1 MRPVIAFLA
10 AALATSAAL
19 AQDYPTKQVRIVS
32 GFAPGA
38 TSDLIGRAI
47 GDRLRVA
54 WNATVVNDNRPG
66 AGGALA
72 AEMVAKSPPDGHA
85 MLIGAAAI
93 ATLPALRKDL
103 PFELFRDLAPVTI
116 LGTVPFMLIVHPS
129 LPVSSVQELVAYAKQ
144 NPGKLNFGS
153 GGNGTIPH
161 LGGELF
167 KTRAGIQMT
176 HVPYKGGAQS
186 VAAMLGGQVQLT
198 IDGGPHVV
206 TQVQAKAVRLL
217 AVATLQ
223 RLPEYPDV
231 PTIAESGYPGFEANA
246 WQSLWVTGGTPPAVV
261 RKVNAEV
268 ARIVRTPEMTERF
281 RAMGVVPVANSPE
294 EAERFIRAETA
305 KWTEVIRVS
314 GAKSD

>member
-1 MRPVIAFLA
+1 MRSAIAFLA

>member
-1 MRPVIAFLA
+1 MRPVIALLA

-19 AQDYPTKQVRIVS
+19 AQDYPTKQIRIVS

-103 PFELFRDLAPVTI
+103 PFELFKDLAPVTI
-116 LGTVPFMLIVHPS
+116 LGTVPFMLIVQPA
-129 LPVSSVQELVAYAKQ
+129 LPVNSVQELVAYAKQ

-246 WQSLWVTGGTPPAVV
+246 WQSLWVTGGTPPEVV
-261 RKVNAEV
+261 RRINAEV

-281 RAMGVVPVANSPE
+281 RAMGVVPVANAPE
-294 EAERFIRAETA
+294 EAEKFIRAETA

>member
-1 MRPVIAFLA
+1 MRSIIVWLLGALA
-10 AALATSAAL
+10 ATSAL
-19 AQDYPTKQVRIVS
+19 AQEYPTRPIRIVA

-38 TSDLIGRAI
+38 TSDLLGRAI
-47 GDRLRVA
+47 GDRLRAA
-54 WNATVVNDNRPG
+54 WNATVVNENRPG

-72 AEMVAKSPPDGHA
+72 AEMVAKSPPDGHT

-103 PFELFRDLAPVTI
+103 PFELFKDLAPVTI
-116 LGTVPFMLIVHPS
+116 LGTVPFMLIVQPS
-129 LPVSSVQELVAYAKQ
+129 LPVSSVQELVAYARA

-153 GGNGTIPH
+153 GGSGTIPH

-167 KTRAGIQMT
+167 RTRAGIQMT

-186 VAAMLGGQVQLT
+186 VAAMLGGQIELT
-198 IDGGPHVV
+198 LDGGPHVV

-217 AVATLQ
+217 AVSTLQ

-246 WQSLWVTGGTPPAVV
+246 WQSLWVTGGTPPAVI
-261 RKVNAEV
+261 RRINAEV
-268 ARIVRTPEMTERF
+268 VRIIRSPEMSERF
-281 RAMGVVPVANSPE
+281 RAMGVTPLANSPE
-294 EAERFIRAETA
+294 EAEQFIRAETA

-314 GAKSD
+314 GAKTE

>member
-1 MRPVIAFLA
+1 MRTIIVWLIGALA
-10 AALATSAAL
+10 ASPGF
-19 AQDYPTKQVRIVS
+19 AQEYPTKPIRIVA

-38 TSDLIGRAI
+38 TSDLLGRAI

-54 WNATVVNDNRPG
+54 WNATVVNENRPG

-72 AEMVAKSPPDGHA
+72 AEMVAKSPPDGHT

-103 PFELFRDLAPVTI
+103 PFELFKDLAPVTI
-116 LGTVPFMLIVHPS
+116 LGTVPFMLIVPPS
-129 LPVSSVQELVAYAKQ
+129 LPVSSVQELVAYARA

-153 GGNGTIPH
+153 GGSGTIPH

-167 KTRAGIQMT
+167 RTRAGLQMT

-186 VAAMLGGQVQLT
+186 VAAMLGGQIELT
-198 IDGGPHVV
+198 LDGGPHVV
-206 TQVQAKAVRLL
+206 AQVQAKAVRLL

-223 RLPEYPDV
+223 RLPDYPDV

-246 WQSLWVTGGTPPAVV
+246 WQSLWVTGGTPPAVS
-261 RKVNAEV
+261 RRINAEV
-268 ARIVRTPEMTERF
+268 VRIVRSPEMSERF
-281 RAMGVVPVANSPE
+281 RAMGVTPLANSPE
-294 EAERFIRAETA
+294 EAEQFIRAETA

-314 GAKSD
+314 GAKTE